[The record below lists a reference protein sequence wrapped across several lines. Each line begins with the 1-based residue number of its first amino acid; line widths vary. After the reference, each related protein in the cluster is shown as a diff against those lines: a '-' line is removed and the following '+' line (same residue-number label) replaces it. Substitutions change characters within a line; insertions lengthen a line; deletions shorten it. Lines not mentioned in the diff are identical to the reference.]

1 MGILEMKHISKA
13 FSGVYAN
20 EDISLSV
27 EKGEIHALLGENGAG
42 KTTLMNI
49 LFGIYSADEGEI
61 FWKGEKVH
69 FSSPKAAI
77 ESGIGMVH
85 QDFSLAQKLSVLDNI
100 ILGMDTGFRA
110 LDRKQAREKILNLA
124 GKYGLKVNPD
134 ALINHLSVGQ
144 QQRVEILKAL
154 YRNVDLLILDEPTG
168 VLTPS
173 ETEHFFGV
181 LRRLKEEGYA
191 IIIITHRMSE
201 IMSISDRVTILRD
214 GKKIIDLVTAE
225 TNPSELS
232 NYMIG
237 RQLKSGFVMENK
249 ASDEES
255 LCLKHVS
262 IIKARQPEFLSDVC
276 LDIKKGEI
284 LGIAGV
290 DGNGQKELA
299 EAIAG
304 VRKITEGTIW
314 FEGKDI
320 TKTTVKQRFEMGISY
335 VSDDRHAD
343 GLVLDM
349 TLEDNVML
357 RDYDRQPYSKYSF
370 LNEKLIRE
378 KAEKAIDEYKI
389 KTSGTS
395 KGDTVVR
402 LMSGGNQQKVIIA
415 REVSDSAK
423 LVIASQPTRGLDIGA
438 TEFVRQV
445 LMDHRNKG
453 GSVLLISADLEEI
466 MALSDRI
473 AVMFGGRIMGVL
485 DREHINMEKIGLM
498 MGGITEEE
506 IKE

>member
-49 LFGIYSADEGEI
+49 LFGIYSADKGEI
-61 FWKGEKVH
+61 FWKGKKVN
-69 FSSPKAAI
+69 FLSPKAAI

-85 QDFSLAQKLSVLDNI
+85 QHFSLVQKLTVLDNI
-100 ILGMDTGFRA
+100 ILGMETGGNVLKRG
-110 LDRKQAREKILNLA
+110 QARGKIMGLA
-124 GKYGLKVNPD
+124 EKYGLKVNPD
-134 ALINHLSVGQ
+134 ALVNQLSVGQ

-154 YRNVDLLILDEPTG
+154 YRDVDLLILDEPTG

-181 LRRLKEEGYA
+181 LRKLKEEGYA

-214 GKKIIDLVTAE
+214 GKQIIDLVTAK

-237 RQLKSGFVMENK
+237 RQLKSGFATEGK
-249 ASDEES
+249 ASDENA
-255 LCLKHVS
+255 LVLKHVS
-262 IIKARQPEFLSDVC
+262 IMKAKQPEFLSDIC
-276 LDIKKGEI
+276 LDVKKGEI

-299 EAIAG
+299 EVIAG
-304 VRKITEGTIW
+304 VRRVTQGTVW
-314 FEGKDI
+314 FEEKNI
-320 TKTTVKQRFEMGISY
+320 TKNTVKERFKKGISY
-335 VSDDRHAD
+335 ISDDRHAD
-343 GLVLDM
+343 GLVLGM
-349 TLEDNVML
+349 TVEENIML
-357 RDYDRQPYSKYSF
+357 RDYDSPPYSKFTF
-370 LNEKLIRE
+370 LNKKLMKQR
-378 KAEKAIDEYKI
+378 AEKAIEDYKI

-402 LMSGGNQQKVIIA
+402 LMSGGNQQKIIVA
-415 REVSDSAK
+415 REVSENAK

-445 LMDHRNKG
+445 LMNHRNKG

-466 MALSDRI
+466 LALSDRI

-485 DREHINMEKIGLM
+485 DRENVSMEKIGLM
-498 MGGITEEE
+498 MGGIAEEE
-506 IKE
+506 MKE